1 MAALDLNSLINY
13 NYFCLITLIQRLE
26 NFDLISPKID
36 YIIKTYKPNHM
47 PTVNQTCYIFQ
58 MVYFSPANMLSILLK
73 RENKKG
79 RRTNKSC
86 SNYIASNT
94 NVPLIS
100 LSLLPPFSLY
110 SWQRY
115 HWYHHKV
122 LYIVVDKQ
130 LTQKMV
136 YYT

>member
-1 MAALDLNSLINY
+1 
-13 NYFCLITLIQRLE
+13 
-26 NFDLISPKID
+26 
-36 YIIKTYKPNHM
+36 M
-47 PTVNQTCYIFQ
+47 PTLNQTCHIFQ

-100 LSLLPPFSLY
+100 LSLPPPSSLY
-110 SWQRY
+110 SWQIY
-115 HWYHHKV
+115 DWYHYKV

-136 YYT
+136 YYKELNAFKSKPLLNEDVYIAMIG